1 MTASIAWVHVGD
13 LHLEAVAPENLA
25 RFEAIVAEI
34 AQHLAGQVDFVFL
47 PGDNANHGED
57 DQYRAMLTALNR
69 LPAGMPWRI
78 IPGDHDV
85 EPGHLAVYEAA
96 VPQENRPEAET
107 IGGYRCI
114 YLDII
119 TAGAGGPDFR
129 LTMHDRNRLREEL
142 ATARAAGQVPLVF
155 MHAFPCDL
163 AADGDEIARTF
174 ADAGVAFV
182 DTGHTHYNELLND
195 GAVVYGAT
203 RSTGQIEED
212 DGAPGYTIVALH
224 DRVPSWRFR
233 RTGAAWPHV
242 QIVSPCDLR
251 LVTRPYDTAQVPRP
265 GAVDVVARVFG
276 TADAPV
282 LVSVDGDAPQVM
294 TRDADGGW
302 HARVVVPAGR
312 HAIRVACGAGED
324 VIDLLVR
331 PVDQIPKRYGLVV
344 PGHSCHSVGAWPA
357 AGIDGF
363 QLGPNRNGGKQ

>member
-129 LTMHDRNRLREEL
+129 AAEFGNGWSDRSGHGR
-142 ATARAAGQVPLVF
+142 AWTASPRGGYCSASR
-155 MHAFPCDL
+155 
-163 AADGDEIARTF
+163 DGDPRACI
-174 ADAGVAFV
+174 GS
-182 DTGHTHYNELLND
+182 GHSERLPSQRCRELC
-195 GAVVYGAT
+195 GPAT
-203 RSTGQIEED
+203 RRRLTEQILPYA
-212 DGAPGYTIVALH
+212 GPVWLPGRKYGRGRGCDWPRWQHREI
-224 DRVPSWRFR
+224 DRS
-233 RTGAAWPHV
+233 
-242 QIVSPCDLR
+242 
-251 LVTRPYDTAQVPRP
+251 
-265 GAVDVVARVFG
+265 
-276 TADAPV
+276 
-282 LVSVDGDAPQVM
+282 
-294 TRDADGGW
+294 
-302 HARVVVPAGR
+302 
-312 HAIRVACGAGED
+312 AI
-324 VIDLLVR
+324 
-331 PVDQIPKRYGLVV
+331 PP
-344 PGHSCHSVGAWPA
+344 
-357 AGIDGF
+357 
-363 QLGPNRNGGKQ
+363 